1 MLLLR
6 QAAAVFLR
14 TSLVSVTIFILL
26 YRIIWIPLSQIKL
39 STGRTR
45 FFVCFA
51 AGMGPDCIGCSAK
64 KVRAA
69 FPRPCPGLPAVI
81 CQPRR
86 RETAR
91 CSKAPLNSPVVFPR
105 GKARLT
111 FGRPTAW
118 KAQSKRSNFWFR
130 IGSEKRYR
138 FPLFQAVKKR
148 LPNLPHVAG
157 SYNFMTGA
165 ALKMRMPKPSNEP
178 NEEKQNE
185 EKQKS
190 NSSWTLLVQLLL

>member
-1 MLLLR
+1 
-6 QAAAVFLR
+6 
-14 TSLVSVTIFILL
+14 
-26 YRIIWIPLSQIKL
+26 
-39 STGRTR
+39 
-45 FFVCFA
+45 
-51 AGMGPDCIGCSAK
+51 MGPDCIGCSAK

-118 KAQSKRSNFWFR
+118 KAQSKQSDFWFR

-138 FPLFQAVKKR
+138 TKFAIGVNGRETQGEQRGGRRGSHQAFFPIQVRKAGIFCSTGNSTNAIRTPDAPCTTLNGTPAV
-148 LPNLPHVAG
+148 
-157 SYNFMTGA
+157 A
-165 ALKMRMPKPSNEP
+165 AIADAA
-178 NEEKQNE
+178 
-185 EKQKS
+185 
-190 NSSWTLLVQLLL
+190 QLLPEAIPRPIS